1 MLSRCH
7 VDVLPGCFEISG
19 GKAFREEEPH
29 RPQRYSK
36 PCGVGHR
43 IPLERR

>member
-19 GKAFREEEPH
+19 GKAFREEDHIALNDTRSPAVLDTAY
-29 RPQRYSK
+29 P
-36 PCGVGHR
+36 
-43 IPLERR
+43 